1 MILPVS
7 TVTQYYWRKSTSKWF
22 CNKVCSLTCS
32 SDFWTDYLRVQAVR
46 TVWILFIAFLCNVSS
61 LSFSKHFG
69 WLKKSCDGLMGN
81 DLSSLLFSF
90 PLPHRTAPSA
100 HSRVKL
106 VKSDKRLSP
115 IRIADRRDG
124 GGRSGD
130 LASAFYRALPQ
141 FLGKLS
147 FESIGCCNYCFTFSR
162 HNHS

>member
-81 DLSSLLFSF
+81 DLSSLLFPFTS
-90 PLPHRTAPSA
+90 PHCTVGSLPCEISQIGQTVVAYP
-100 HSRVKL
+100 
-106 VKSDKRLSP
+106 
-115 IRIADRRDG
+115 DRR
-124 GGRSGD
+124 
-130 LASAFYRALPQ
+130 SARWRRAKRG
-141 FLGKLS
+141 LGVGVLQGAATI
-147 FESIGCCNYCFTFSR
+147 FGQIIIRVNR
-162 HNHS
+162 ML